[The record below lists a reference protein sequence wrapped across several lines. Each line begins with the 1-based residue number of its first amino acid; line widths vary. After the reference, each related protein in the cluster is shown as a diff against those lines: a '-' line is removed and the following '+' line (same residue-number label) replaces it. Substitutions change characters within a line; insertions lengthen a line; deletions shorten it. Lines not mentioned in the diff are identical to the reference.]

1 MANGAKFSR
10 SDNEIAAR
18 LLTRTSIP
26 KIIDPRR
33 VAEPQITVQPIGQ
46 WAVKG
51 IVPKGAG
58 GVPMMP
64 VVMMAF
70 DVGTPRARADAL
82 DVASA
87 RQFAAG
93 IISVCDELEK
103 PATAP
108 NENSV
113 NPIPENVEPG
123 QPASEPQEPKETTCK
138 SES

>member
-18 LLTRTSIP
+18 LLGRTSIP

-33 VAEPQITVQPIGQ
+33 IAAPQITVQPIGQ

-51 IVPKGAG
+51 ITPQGPG
-58 GVPMMP
+58 GTNMLP

-82 DVASA
+82 DIRSA
-87 RQFAAG
+87 REFAAG
-93 IISVCDELEK
+93 IIAACDELEK
-103 PATAP
+103 PRAAEPTTETPSAP
-108 NENSV
+108 QQ
-113 NPIPENVEPG
+113 PG
-123 QPASEPQEPKETTCK
+123 
-138 SES
+138 ESS